1 MSSAAA
7 PIRLLVVDD
16 HEIVRAGLRALF
28 AQANGIEVIADVASA
43 EAGILAAVANQPNVV
58 LMDVRLPDG
67 SGIDACREILAL
79 CPRTQVVL
87 LTSYRDEEAVLAAV
101 LAGAHGFIQKK
112 IGGDSLVRAIRC
124 VAEGQSIL
132 DSTAAKA
139 LVDRMRASS
148 TTEPAGTGERLSP
161 QEQQV
166 LSLVAQGRTNKQIA
180 SAMSIS
186 DKTVKNY
193 LSNVFQKL
201 GVARRAEAAARFASG
216 ACYSRTG

>member
-1 MSSAAA
+1 MAPAET

-28 AQANGIEVIADVASA
+28 ARAGGIDVIADVASA
-43 EAGILAAVANQPNVV
+43 EAAIAAAVVHQPDVV

-67 SGIDACREILAL
+67 SGVESCREILAL
-79 CPRTQVVL
+79 CPRTRVVL
-87 LTSYRDEEAVLAAV
+87 LTSYDDQDAVLAAV
-101 LAGAHGFIQKK
+101 LAGAHGFVLKE

-124 VAEGQSIL
+124 VADGHSIL
-132 DSTAAKA
+132 DSSAAKTII
-139 LVDRMRASS
+139 DRMRSPSA
-148 TTEPAGTGERLSP
+148 TGPIGDGERLSP

-166 LSLVAQGRTNKQIA
+166 LALVAQGRTNKEIG
-180 SAMSIS
+180 SAMSLS

-201 GVARRAEAAARFASG
+201 RVSRRAEAAAL
-216 ACYSRTG
+216 YSRRGR

>member
-1 MSSAAA
+1 MSSTET

-28 AQANGIEVIADVASA
+28 ARADGIEVIAEVSTA
-43 EAGILAAVANQPNVV
+43 EAAIAAAVANQPNVV
-58 LMDVRLPDG
+58 LMDVRLPDRNG
-67 SGIDACREILAL
+67 VDACREILAL
-79 CPRTQVVL
+79 CPQTRVVL
-87 LTSYRDEEAVLAAV
+87 LTSYDDDDAVLAAV
-101 LAGAHGFIQKK
+101 LAGAHGFVQKE

-132 DSTAAKA
+132 DPSAAKA
-139 LVDRMRASS
+139 LVERMRSPS
-148 TTEPAGTGERLSP
+148 TSGLVGNGERLSP

-166 LSLVAQGRTNKQIA
+166 LALVAQGRTNKQIA

-201 GVARRAEAAARFASG
+201 RVTRRAEAAARFVNRA
-216 ACYSRTG
+216 R